1 MNSRE
6 TNNLE
11 YKVDITNS
19 FLKTITAFANYG
31 DGKIIFGINDDGN
44 IIGLDNLVDKA
55 LSIENKINDNIR
67 PIPDYSINIDKEK
80 KIIIL
85 NINKGLH
92 KPYYYKNKAYKRA
105 DSATIEIDRIE
116 LNRLILESGN
126 KNYEELSSDNQNLQF
141 DYLEKALKENLN
153 ISSLNLDI
161 LKTLS
166 LYSDKTGFNKIAE
179 ILSDKN
185 NIKIIDIVKFGETID
200 IFLDRKTMDNISL
213 IKAFNDTLDFFRD
226 NYTYEIIK
234 GSSRKRIEK
243 IPEKA
248 FREALAN
255 AVIHRT
261 WDINAYINIS
271 MYDDRI
277 EITSPGSLPTGI
289 SKEEYIQGQ
298 ISILRNSILAGVFFR
313 LKYIEQF
320 GTGIKRINLAYENS
334 LIKPEYNIYKNT
346 ITVVLPVYNDSLNIL
361 NEDEKII
368 YNILSKNLS
377 ISRAEIENLSGFSK
391 GKTIRLLNNLI
402 DENIIEKIGKSV
414 ETKYK
419 LL

>member
-289 SKEEYIQGQ
+289 SKEEYLQGQ
-298 ISILRNSILAGVFFR
+298 ISILRNPILAGVFFR

>member
-31 DGKIIFGINDDGN
+31 GGKIIFGINDDGY

-289 SKEEYIQGQ
+289 SKEEYLQGQ
-298 ISILRNSILAGVFFR
+298 ISILRNPILAGVFFR

>member
-31 DGKIIFGINDDGN
+31 DGKIIFGINDDGY

-289 SKEEYIQGQ
+289 SKEEYLQGQ
-298 ISILRNSILAGVFFR
+298 ISILRNPILAGVFFR